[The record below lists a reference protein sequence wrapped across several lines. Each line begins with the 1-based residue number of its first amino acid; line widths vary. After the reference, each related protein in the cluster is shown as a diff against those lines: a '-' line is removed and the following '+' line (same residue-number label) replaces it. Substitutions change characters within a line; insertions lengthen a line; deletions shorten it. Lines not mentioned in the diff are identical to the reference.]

1 MDSYLHIDMD
11 SFYVSVERV
20 LDPSLEGKPVM
31 VGGGSARGVVTSA
44 SYEARQYGVRSAMP
58 GFQARRLCPDGVF
71 LPGRL
76 RVYREFS
83 RKVFDLL
90 RSFSPEV
97 RAFSIDEGLVDLT
110 GTERL
115 MGQPVKTAH
124 EIIGRIKRDLGLPS
138 SGGLA
143 AHPTL
148 AKIAATAVK
157 PRGLLYVPPGSE
169 ERFLGPLDV
178 SVIPGVG
185 PKTHHELTGRGI
197 ATVAQLLTHPRLGR
211 RYLELDRP
219 AGRDGPHEHSI
230 GSETTLADPLRDTAA
245 MEQVLG
251 QLVAEVAARLRRQ
264 EGRAR
269 RFTLKVR
276 YSDFKTITRSRTLK
290 TPTAFDVDILKVAR
304 DLLAKNLTPDRP
316 VRLLGISAGGIT
328 TEGWQDSIF
337 DYRERS
343 SMDQL
348 YKGIDRL
355 EDKYGKGTV
364 TLGTGSNRSDRTPSH
379 TEHGEPKSS
388 SVRPEHSEAKSSSV
402 RPERSEAKSSSVRPE
417 HSEAKSTSVRPERSE
432 AKSKGA

>member
-1 MDSYLHIDMD
+1 MAFYLHIDMD

-58 GFQARRLCPDGVF
+58 GFQARRLCPDGIFV
-71 LPGRL
+71 PGRL
-76 RVYREFS
+76 RVYSEFS

-90 RSFSPEV
+90 RSFSPDV
-97 RAFSIDEGLVDLT
+97 RAFSIDEGLVNLT

-115 MGQPVKTAH
+115 MGHPVRTAD
-124 EIIGRIKRDLGLPS
+124 EIIGRIRRDLGLPS

-143 AHPTL
+143 AHPTV
-148 AKIAATAVK
+148 AKVAATKVK

-185 PKTHHELTGRGI
+185 PKTHRELVDRGV
-197 ATVAQLLTHPRLGR
+197 ATVAQLLAHPGLGR
-211 RYLELDRP
+211 RYLDLERP
-219 AGRDGPHEHSI
+219 EESGRVHEHSI
-230 GSETTLADPLRDTAA
+230 GSETTLAQPLTDAAA

-251 QLVAEVAARLRRQ
+251 GLAGEVAGRLRRQ
-264 EGRAR
+264 GGRAR
-269 RFTLKVR
+269 RITLKLR

-290 TPTAFDVDILKVAR
+290 APTCFDVDIFRVAR
-304 DLLAKNLTPDRP
+304 ELLAANLAPDRP
-316 VRLLGISAGGIT
+316 VRLLGMNASRIT

-337 DYRERS
+337 DYRERT
-343 SMDQL
+343 SMDRL

-355 EDKYGKGTV
+355 RHKYGEGSV
-364 TLGTGSNRSDRTPSH
+364 TLGAGKNRPH
-379 TEHGEPKSS
+379 
-388 SVRPEHSEAKSSSV
+388 
-402 RPERSEAKSSSVRPE
+402 
-417 HSEAKSTSVRPERSE
+417 
-432 AKSKGA
+432 